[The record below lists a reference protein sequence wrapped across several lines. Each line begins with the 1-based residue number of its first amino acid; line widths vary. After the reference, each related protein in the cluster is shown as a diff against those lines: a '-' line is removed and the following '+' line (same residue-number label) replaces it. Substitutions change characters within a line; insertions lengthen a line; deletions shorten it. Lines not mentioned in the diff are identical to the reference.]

1 MLRRLARHITVRVGW
16 GARALLASGLCVG
29 ALAAAESAASAAVA
43 SRPLR
48 AAAFTTRV
56 PAGWP
61 VVAFTDDASVYRV
74 RSPATSF
81 DASGIQRPG
90 GIGVFL
96 SVYTRAQFA
105 RFYGTA
111 PPTRPADLLD
121 TFSPPDDA
129 TEAFT
134 LFAPQRTA
142 LGGEPALTTTFAFR
156 SADAPDVETDLVAR
170 HGDRWA
176 VVTVATSPDRG
187 PTAGSALRTIT
198 RAWRWRTPVAGRR
211 ARPRG
216 GARYLGATTQG
227 EAIAVERT
235 SRSSARYAF
244 AFFPACRAI
253 TIPGQQDVSGV
264 PVGPGGR
271 FEDRFDV
278 AYRPFPD
285 PAPVIAGRPR
295 PLILVEKAALT
306 GRFASSRL
314 ATGTLRD
321 RVGVFDRGAF
331 PAPGAQL
338 EGCDTGPL
346 TWRAGRY

>member
-1 MLRRLARHITVRVGW
+1 MPVGW
-16 GARALLASGLCVG
+16 GARALLASGLCLG

-48 AAAFTTRV
+48 VAAFTTRI

-61 VVAFTDDASVYRV
+61 VVAFTDDASVYRI

-90 GIGVFL
+90 GVGVFL

-111 PPTRPADLLD
+111 PPARPADLLD

-134 LFAPQRTA
+134 LFAPHRTA

-176 VVTVATSPDRG
+176 VVTVATSP
-187 PTAGSALRTIT
+187 TA
-198 RAWRWRTPVAGRR
+198 V
-211 ARPRG
+211 RPRATRCARSPAPGG
-216 GARYLGATTQG
+216 GAR
-227 EAIAVERT
+227 R
-235 SRSSARYAF
+235 
-244 AFFPACRAI
+244 
-253 TIPGQQDVSGV
+253 
-264 PVGPGGR
+264 
-271 FEDRFDV
+271 
-278 AYRPFPD
+278 
-285 PAPVIAGRPR
+285 
-295 PLILVEKAALT
+295 
-306 GRFASSRL
+306 
-314 ATGTLRD
+314 
-321 RVGVFDRGAF
+321 
-331 PAPGAQL
+331 
-338 EGCDTGPL
+338 
-346 TWRAGRY
+346 